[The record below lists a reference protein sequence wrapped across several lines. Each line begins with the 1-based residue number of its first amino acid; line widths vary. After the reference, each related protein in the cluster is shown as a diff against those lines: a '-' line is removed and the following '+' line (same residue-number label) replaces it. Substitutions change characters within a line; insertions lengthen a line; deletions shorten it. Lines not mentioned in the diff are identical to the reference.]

1 MGGDGHFWGVGVL
14 EQPFTGSSLKY
25 YKLSGR
31 EDLVALPLSVV
42 INKTTFLFNL
52 LENSFLQQILFS

>member
-14 EQPFTGSSLKY
+14 EQAFTGSSLKY
-25 YKLSGR
+25 YRLSGR
-31 EDLVALPLSVV
+31 EDLVTLPLSVV

-52 LENSFLQQILFS
+52 LENNFLQQILFS